1 MRERPKL
8 ITLGGSLNLFQHP
21 VSAVSSIAK
30 EVGATL
36 LFDAAHQ
43 CGLIAGN
50 AWENPLDLGADVVT
64 MSTYKSLGGP
74 PVERLLLTMLR

>member
-1 MRERPKL
+1 M
-8 ITLGGSLNLFQHP
+8 
-21 VSAVSSIAK
+21 AVSSIAK
-30 EVGATL
+30 DVGARL

-43 CGLIAGN
+43 CGLIAGK

-74 PVERLLLTMLR
+74 PGGVIITNDAEIAEKIDCIAFPV